1 LIHDEKTFV
10 DSTKYM
16 HTANLLT
23 ISIAA
28 SLVILDLHAVVTVR
42 LFFVDLASHG
52 ERSLHSSE
60 RQIVNKS

>member
-1 LIHDEKTFV
+1 MKSTSV

-16 HTANLLT
+16 HTTNLLT

-28 SLVILDLHAVVTVR
+28 FFVILDLHAVVTLR

-52 ERSLHSSE
+52 ERSLHSSD
-60 RQIVNKS
+60 RQIINMS